1 MNPKQLEP
9 GSSYAQYD
17 TDGDGVVSD
26 QEIAASERLQ
36 QLEIQMKKLMH
47 NAICVGLPAGVC
59 CYIHH

>member
-26 QEIAASERLQ
+26 QEIATS
-36 QLEIQMKKLMH
+36 
-47 NAICVGLPAGVC
+47 
-59 CYIHH
+59 